1 MRDGWRSARF
11 RDVLD
16 IVSGRNQRAVESESG
31 PYPIYGSGGVIGR
44 ASDYL
49 CEAGTTIIGRKG
61 SINSPIFVDRPFWN
75 VDTAFGLAP
84 KDGLDPKFLF
94 RFCELY
100 DFARHNKGTTLP
112 SLVKTDLLAIA
123 MPVPPPAEQRRIVGI
138 LDEAFDGIATAR
150 QNAERNLRNARAL
163 FESYLDSVF
172 SRPGEGWTERHLAQ
186 AVEATCTL
194 SYGIVQPGEEYP
206 NGLPVVRP
214 MDLTTKTISAS
225 GLKRIDPKRADSYQ
239 RTRLH
244 GGELLLC
251 VRGSTGVVSV
261 ASTELAS
268 ANVTRGIVPVRFD
281 SAAITQD
288 FGYYLLRSDAVQRQ
302 VRQKTYG
309 AALMQIN
316 IRDVRGIGVWYPSLK
331 EQAAFVARLDKVSAI
346 TESLEANS
354 QRKLAVLD
362 ELRQSLLQQAFSGRL
377 LSTP

>member
-1 MRDGWRSARF
+1 
-11 RDVLD
+11 
-16 IVSGRNQRAVESESG
+16 
-31 PYPIYGSGGVIGR
+31 
-44 ASDYL
+44 
-49 CEAGTTIIGRKG
+49 
-61 SINSPIFVDRPFWN
+61 
-75 VDTAFGLAP
+75 
-84 KDGLDPKFLF
+84 
-94 RFCELY
+94 
-100 DFARHNKGTTLP
+100 
-112 SLVKTDLLAIA
+112 
-123 MPVPPPAEQRRIVGI
+123 
-138 LDEAFDGIATAR
+138 
-150 QNAERNLRNARAL
+150 
-163 FESYLDSVF
+163 
-172 SRPGEGWTERHLAQ
+172 
-186 AVEATCTL
+186 
-194 SYGIVQPGEEYP
+194 
-206 NGLPVVRP
+206 

-331 EQAAFVARLDKVSAI
+331 EQATFVARLDKVSAI

-354 QRKLAVLD
+354 QRKLAALD